1 MQVKVMF
8 LDAETNQFEHVA
20 TVTVNKAY
28 SGSIEDEKDACE
40 FAFLRTQNIFGS
52 WSQGPY
58 FNKPTCVETNIDTRC
73 FSDEV
78 NEDYSACVE
87 VVKPLEDN
95 WFGATC
101 FGHRSSMVGD
111 RFIVNDNIYIC
122 RGVGFS
128 LYDENLAKQFS

>member
-20 TVTVNKAY
+20 TVTVPRAINTD
-28 SGSIEDEKDACE
+28 DEKDACE

-52 WSQGPY
+52 WSKGP
-58 FNKPTCVETNIDTRC
+58 FFADGEL
-73 FSDEV
+73 
-78 NEDYSACVE
+78 NEDYSEWVE
-87 VVKPLEDN
+87 VVKPLIDN
-95 WFGATC
+95 WFGATQL
-101 FGHRSSMVGD
+101 GHRSSMVGD